1 MTYAVKPLRIAAA
14 VVFLVVLA
22 LGAAWIVSA
31 RGAEPESAADNAVR
45 DAGFDAKERVAIEAV
60 VRDYLLKHPEI
71 LPEIVE
77 KLREK
82 ETAAAMDGIQE
93 KVATPYRGAVLGN
106 PEGSTVL
113 VEFSDY
119 ACGYCRRSVAE
130 VDALIAENPDL
141 KVVIREFPILSQDSV
156 EAAKWALA
164 AAEQGKYEAFHRAMY
179 DEGRPSPDAIARV
192 AKAVGLDM
200 AAAQKAIASDAV
212 RAEIEANRAYAS
224 QLQFDG
230 TPAWVIGNTTL
241 QGALAKSQLA
251 EALEKSGQG
260 G

>member
-1 MTYAVKPLRIAAA
+1 MNLAAKPLRIAAA
-14 VVFLVVLA
+14 VVFIIALA
-22 LGAAWIVSA
+22 VGAAWMVSA
-31 RGAEPESAADNAVR
+31 RGAEPENAADSAVR
-45 DAGFDAKERVAIEAV
+45 DAGFDAKERAAIEAV

-77 KLREK
+77 KLRAN
-82 ETAAAMDGIQE
+82 ETAAAMGGIQ
-93 KVATPYRGAVLGN
+93 KQLATPYRGAILGN
-106 PEGSTVL
+106 PEGETVL
-113 VEFSDY
+113 IEFSDY
-119 ACGYCRRSVAE
+119 ACGYCRQSVAE
-130 VDALIAENPDL
+130 VDALIAEDPDL

-179 DEGRPSPDAIARV
+179 AEGRPTPDAIQKV
-192 AKAVGLDM
+192 AKSIGLDM
-200 AAAQKAIASDAV
+200 AAAVQAINSPAV
-212 RAEIEANRAYAS
+212 RAEIEANRAFAT

-251 EALEKSGQG
+251 EALAKSGQG